1 METDKIKSTI
11 KKMENVFLKAGFEWQ
26 IINDERYLVYRENF
40 CQITYVHGLSAYV
53 IEATNNRREA
63 KTVCWKMESCTRT
76 TCLNRNF

>member
-40 CQITYVHGLSAYV
+40 VRLHMCMAF
-53 IEATNNRREA
+53 RP
-63 KTVCWKMESCTRT
+63 M
-76 TCLNRNF
+76 

>member
-53 IEATNNRREA
+53 IEATIGGRQ
-63 KTVCWKMESCTRT
+63 KTVCWKMESCTRM